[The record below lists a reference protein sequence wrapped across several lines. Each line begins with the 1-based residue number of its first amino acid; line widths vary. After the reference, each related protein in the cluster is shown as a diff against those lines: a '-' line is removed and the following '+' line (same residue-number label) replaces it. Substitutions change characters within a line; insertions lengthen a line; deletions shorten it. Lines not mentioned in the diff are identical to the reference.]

1 MKNTD
6 SSNKE
11 ASAWAI
17 IEKIRDERGIPKK
30 TLAERLGINYSYL
43 VDLLNGRYTSKI
55 DSHKIQILSDV
66 FRIST
71 NKLLKFLN
79 AKNNMANIPDFLGD
93 TRPDVTSG
101 QAEAVIYSKPELQNP
116 ELPAAFPVASRINLI
131 RHKSEAVI
139 TPASKLMGFP
149 QSFPNTEEYSLKCT
163 NNPDIIAIKLDDDSM
178 HPPFPVGTIFFV
190 DTRRKAALKNL
201 VFTIIQDGRSWFRE
215 WYYTLDTK
223 EIILKAYNPG
233 YDYIQILIEDIVKM
247 YPMVGMEINP

>member
-6 SSNKE
+6 SSHKE
-11 ASAWAI
+11 TSVWSI

-79 AKNNMANIPDFLGD
+79 TKNDTGDVHSFLGD
-93 TRPDVTSG
+93 TEPGFSP
-101 QAEAVIYSKPELQNP
+101 KPELQNP
-116 ELPAAFPVASRINLI
+116 ELPAIFPTASRINLI

-139 TPASKLMGFP
+139 TPVSKLMGFP
-149 QSFPNTEEYSLKCT
+149 QSFPDKEEYNLKYS
-163 NNPDIIAIKLDDDSM
+163 NNPNIMAIKLEDDSM
-178 HPPFPVGTIFFV
+178 HPPFPAGTIFFV
-190 DTRRKAALKNL
+190 DTNRKATLKNL

-223 EIILKAYNPG
+223 EIILKAYNPS

-247 YPMVGMEINP
+247 YPMVGMEINQ